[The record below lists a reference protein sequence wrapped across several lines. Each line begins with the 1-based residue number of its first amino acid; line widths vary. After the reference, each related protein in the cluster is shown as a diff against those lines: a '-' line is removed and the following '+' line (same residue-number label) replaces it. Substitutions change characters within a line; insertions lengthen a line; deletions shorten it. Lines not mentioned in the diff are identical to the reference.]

1 MAYADDPVPLAQC
14 RWAKLIMKASPVPDA
29 MNPDFQ
35 CVGAQW
41 IRGFMT
47 FRRGRPAPGVMPTV
61 PV

>member
-1 MAYADDPVPLAQC
+1 MRRIRYPWRNAA
-14 RWAKLIMKASPVPDA
+14 WAKLIMKASPVPDA

-35 CVGAQW
+35 CVRARW